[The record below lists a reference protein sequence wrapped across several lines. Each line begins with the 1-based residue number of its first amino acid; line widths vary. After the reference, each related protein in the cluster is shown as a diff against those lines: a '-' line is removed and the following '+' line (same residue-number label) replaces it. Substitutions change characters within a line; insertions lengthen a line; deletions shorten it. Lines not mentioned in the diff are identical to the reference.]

1 MISRN
6 TEVIIKP
13 GEKISTVWAYL
24 KQLPRADLHY
34 FVHEFGTTNWWHA
47 TSPGASLI
55 EEQDF
60 AGVLHLIKNQ
70 KAFWVVVDN
79 THYIL
84 VWATHETYDINLRAI
99 KDRFTCQIIT
109 SSS

>member
-1 MISRN
+1 MISKN

-13 GEKISTVWAYL
+13 GEKISAVWAYL
-24 KQLPRADLHY
+24 KQLPRAELHY
-34 FVHEFGTTNWWHA
+34 WVRDHEGEFWRA
-47 TSPGASLI
+47 SYPGDRL
-55 EEQDF
+55 EEELDM
-60 AGVLHLIKNQ
+60 AGVLHLITNT
-70 KAFWVVVDN
+70 KAFWVVVDY